1 MRRPVP
7 AEINAPFER
16 ETDAERRC
24 QVPGCVE
31 EGAHRAPVARDR
43 LTQYFWFCQE
53 HVRAYNLA
61 WDFYAGMNEQEIEH
75 QRRFDTVWQRPSW
88 PFGHFGERTGQDPG
102 SGPGADHTGGLG
114 GGPRGGPGSGPGG
127 RAGYRVHDGFGFF
140 SEGPESGRYGGAE
153 APLTDEQKALALLDL
168 QEPVCFADVKARYLA
183 LVKQLHPDANGGDLE
198 AEERLKIVNQAYGAL
213 KISFA

>member
-24 QVPGCVE
+24 HAPGCAEDGV
-31 EGAHRAPVARDR
+31 HRAPVARDR
-43 LTQYFWFCQE
+43 LTDYYWFCTE
-53 HVRAYNLA
+53 HVRRYNLA
-61 WDFYAGMNEQEIEH
+61 WDYFAGMNEQEIER

-88 PFGHFGERTGQDPG
+88 PFGRF
-102 SGPGADHTGGLG
+102 
-114 GGPRGGPGSGPGG
+114 GG
-127 RAGYRVHDGFGFF
+127 RAAGRSGGGAGYRIHDGFGFF
-140 SEGPESGRYGGAE
+140 SEGPESAREFSATRPQT
-153 APLTDEQKALALLDL
+153 AEQKALALLDL
-168 QEPVCFADVKARYLA
+168 KEPVSFADVKARYLA
-183 LVKQLHPDANGGDLE
+183 LLKQLHPYDNGGDTA